1 MKTAVQR
8 LRRFTRS
15 SDTER
20 RLRHMRRHE
29 RKHAATAHTAPPHA
43 TTPASNATASV
54 SRHDPATD
62 QRSTG
67 SLIVQR
73 VRGAGGPI
81 DNASYTCGCGF
92 VFAASVSTTVRCPHC
107 GADQAW

>member
-20 RLRHMRRHE
+20 RLRHTRRHE
-29 RKHAATAHTAPPHA
+29 RQHVAAVHAAPPHA
-43 TTPASNATASV
+43 TATTPV

-62 QRSTG
+62 QRPTG

-73 VRGAGGPI
+73 VRNAGGPI
-81 DNASYTCGCGF
+81 DNASYTCACGF
-92 VFAASVSTTVRCPHC
+92 VFAASVSTTVACPHC

>member
-8 LRRFTRS
+8 LRLFARS

-20 RLRHMRRHE
+20 RLRHIRRHE
-29 RKHAATAHTAPPHA
+29 RKHAAAAHAAPPHA
-43 TTPASNATASV
+43 TATPV
-54 SRHDPATD
+54 SRYDPATD
-62 QRSTG
+62 QGSTG

-73 VRGAGGPI
+73 VRNAGGPI
-81 DNASYTCGCGF
+81 DNASYTCACGF
-92 VFAASVSTTVRCPHC
+92 VFAASVSTTVACPHC